1 MKASDFSLSDEHG
14 IMHSLSDYKG
24 KWLVIYFYP
33 KDDTP
38 GCTKEACSF
47 RDSTSLLSQMDV
59 NVIGISK
66 DSVDSHKKFHDK
78 YKLNF
83 TLLSDESL
91 SVIKKYDAWGK
102 KKFLGKEYEGVLRVT
117 YIVDGSGEIRKKYES
132 VNPLNHTPEIIK
144 DLQVLTS

>member
-1 MKASDFSLSDEHG
+1 MKASDFSLPDEHG
-14 IMHSLSDYKG
+14 SMHSLSDYKG